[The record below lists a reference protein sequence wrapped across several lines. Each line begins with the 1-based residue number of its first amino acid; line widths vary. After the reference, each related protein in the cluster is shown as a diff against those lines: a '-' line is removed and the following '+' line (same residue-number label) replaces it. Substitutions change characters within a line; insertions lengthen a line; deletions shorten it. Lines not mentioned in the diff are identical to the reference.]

1 MNKWKF
7 GVVFAAGVTAGAFCM
22 VALQTGLGRS
32 GRPGGEILVLPMV
45 VLLIWAGWC
54 LGRSRDT
61 LPMMRVTATDTDA
74 EEYVKE
80 NLPGYW
86 SGYSDGYDDA
96 LETMEFSKP
105 VRNRPEK
112 KRRRKDRKAVPER
125 RKGA

>member
-7 GVVFAAGVTAGAFCM
+7 GVVFAAGVAAGAFCM
-22 VALQTGLGRS
+22 IALQTGLGRS

-45 VLLIWAGWC
+45 VLLLWAGWC
-54 LGRSRDT
+54 LGQSRYT
-61 LPMMRVTATDTDA
+61 FPMMGVAETDTDA

-96 LETMEFSKP
+96 LETMEFS
-105 VRNRPEK
+105 RPPRRRPAK
-112 KRRRKDRKAVPER
+112 KRRRKDRQAVPER
-125 RKGA
+125 RQGA

>member
-61 LPMMRVTATDTDA
+61 LPMMRST
-74 EEYVKE
+74 
-80 NLPGYW
+80 L
-86 SGYSDGYDDA
+86 
-96 LETMEFSKP
+96 
-105 VRNRPEK
+105 R
-112 KRRRKDRKAVPER
+112 
-125 RKGA
+125 